1 MRRQRLRRVPLHSPK
16 GVLVKADEERKI
28 RAAHHRPVPKM
39 SKDEILKK
47 LNEPTRPSVKPVW
60 KSAWCSTGNDARK
73 LQAQVGKSEQ
83 GFHAGIATSE
93 GRSTNVSWGPAT
105 PDEKSARMIAQ
116 SATAQALEARA
127 TERVTVPQIAPTR
140 GRSH

>member
-1 MRRQRLRRVPLHSPK
+1 MS
-16 GVLVKADEERKI
+16 
-28 RAAHHRPVPKM
+28 RPVLKM

-47 LNEPTRPSVKPVW
+47 LNEPAKPTVKPVW

-105 PDEKSARMIAQ
+105 PDEKSARMVAQ
-116 SATAQALEARA
+116 SATAQALATRA
-127 TERVTVPQIAPTR
+127 VERTSVLQIAPAS